1 MATPSRLIA
10 HFDLDSFFVS
20 VEVLN
25 NPSLKDKPVLVGG
38 SERGVVAACSYAARK
53 FGIHSA
59 MPMKTALKLCP
70 QAIIVSSGR
79 GEYSKF
85 SRWVTE
91 IIAAKAPVFEKASI
105 DEFYLDLTGM
115 DRYFQPYEWT
125 IALRQ
130 EIIDKTGL
138 PISFGLAAN
147 KMVAKIATDEAK
159 PNGYL
164 FVPSGRERDFLA
176 PLTVNKIPGV
186 GGHMHQALKEWG
198 IETIQDL
205 TKWSADQLEHR
216 FGKTGADLWNKAHGI
231 HHGEVVPYHEAK
243 SVSTEN
249 TFDQNISDETLLL
262 NEIVRMTEKIAYEL
276 RQDNKMAGCIAV
288 KIRYPDFETTSK
300 QTTIDYSF
308 YDDELIPKAKEL
320 FRKLY
325 RKGEPV
331 RLLGVRLSELTD
343 GAVQTNLFSNV
354 GRKTELYKAIDEVK
368 GRFGRNALTKATGK
382 KNNGPDAGPDT

>member
-1 MATPSRLIA
+1 MAAPSRLIA

-70 QAIIVSSGR
+70 QAIVVSSGR

-115 DRYFQPYEWT
+115 DRYFQPYDWT

-164 FVPSGRERDFLA
+164 FVPPGREKDFLA
-176 PLTVNKIPGV
+176 PLGVNKIPGV

-216 FGKTGADLWNKAHGI
+216 FGKTGADLWNKAQGI

-249 TFDQNISDETLLL
+249 TFDQNIRDETLLL

-382 KNNGPDAGPDT
+382 KSSGPETGPDT